1 MEYHIRYD
9 AAQKALVLLDQRL
22 LPMRE
27 EFFVCRKSEDIVT
40 ALAVM
45 VVRGAPAIGVV
56 AAWGCVL
63 AALELEKEADWRPA
77 LESSLERIASARP
90 TAVNLRWAVERMRRL
105 WTPEVSLTRLAEIWR
120 AEADAMQRQDI
131 AANRAMG
138 AFGAPLVPQGAC
150 IMTHCNAGAL
160 ATAGYGTA
168 LGVIR
173 AAWERDK
180 KITVIANE
188 TRPFLQ
194 GARLTA
200 YELAR
205 EGIPVRVACDN
216 ACALLMQRG
225 LVNCVVL
232 GADRIAANGDTANKI
247 GTYGVALLAHE
258 HDIPFYVAA
267 PCSTI
272 DPNTPDGT
280 AIPIE
285 EREAH
290 EVTHAG
296 GAQIIPD
303 GVPVYNFA
311 FDVTPARLI
320 SAIVTDRGVLRA
332 PYDESIKKLY
342 NFNNKVS

>member
-22 LPMRE
+22 LPTRE
-27 EFFVCRKSEDIVT
+27 EFFVCRGTEDIVT
-40 ALAVM
+40 ALAAM
-45 VVRGAPAIGVV
+45 VVRGAPAIGVA

-63 AALELEKEADWRPA
+63 AALELAREADWRTA
-77 LESSLERIASARP
+77 LEKALERIASARP

-105 WTPEVSLTRLAEIWR
+105 WTPELSLARLAAVWR
-120 AEADAMQRQDI
+120 AEADAMQRRDI
-131 AANRAMG
+131 EDNRILG
-138 AFGAPLVPQGAC
+138 ACGARLIPQGAR

-160 ATAGYGTA
+160 AAAGYGTA

-180 KITVIANE
+180 SITVIANE

-200 YELAR
+200 YELAK

-225 LVNCVVL
+225 LVSCVVL

-247 GTYGVALLAHE
+247 GTYGVALLAYE
-258 HDIPFYVAA
+258 HGLPFYVAA
-267 PCSTI
+267 PRSTI
-272 DPNTPDGT
+272 DLHAPDGA

-285 EREAH
+285 EREAR
-290 EVTHAG
+290 EVTHVG
-296 GAQIIPD
+296 SAQIIPD

-320 SAIVTDRGVLRA
+320 TAIITDAGVLRA
-332 PYDESIKKLY
+332 PYDEAIRKLGY
-342 NFNNKVS
+342 PPG